1 MKTKLIVVATA
12 ILALCL
18 LTGCK
23 STYTVYV
30 NGTEIGTTKYN
41 DNADDEIINPILV
54 RTKKID
60 RRSKIARFTLVD
72 DAKLTKD
79 YTYKSKVA
87 VSQYE
92 FSYTTFIRVG
102 EIDVPQFHN
111 EYKITYQNYG
121 LNGEVLGKNEEYV
134 NYDVYKDFK
143 KGAEKTTKLCAI
155 KFNGKYY
162 RVIEN

>member
-1 MKTKLIVVATA
+1 MIVVATA

-102 EIDVPQFHN
+102 KVDVQQFHN

-143 KGAEKTTKLCAI
+143 KRCRKNYQTMRNKI
-155 KFNGKYY
+155 
-162 RVIEN
+162 

>member
-12 ILALCL
+12 VLALCL

-30 NGTEIGTTKYN
+30 NGAEIGTTKYN

-60 RRSKIARFTLVD
+60 RSSKIARFNLID
-72 DAKLTKD
+72 DAELIND

-87 VSQYE
+87 VSRYE

-102 EIDVPQFHN
+102 EIDVPQIHN

-121 LNGEVLGKNEEYV
+121 LNGEILGKNEEYV
-134 NYDVYKDFK
+134 DYDVYKDFK
-143 KGAEKTTKLCAI
+143 NGAEKTTKLCAI